1 MKLIFNH
8 KFLILILAQVLFNSA
23 LQAQVLNNASYQNN
37 DGCNNVKNEF
47 KDFEAKMELEKK
59 STLKD
64 KKVNLVIFDYNEPLE
79 DTLDVKVIFKK
90 KKNTSTTYHADKTVK
105 IIKDYTANIVNIT
118 HINSTVINHQDN
130 AISFSDELENTIK
143 TLKEGD
149 IIFIIVNDSHLKYS
163 IEVDENQLK
172 RIKAA
177 ISKNAV
183 VIESSGNDQTHLDTN
198 FFKPS
203 KAVVVGG
210 AISKETVSG
219 YEVSE
224 CSNYGERVDVYG
236 PSCTKPFTNKEP
248 FCQSS
253 SGSAVITAMA
263 VNLQYECMKSNH
275 KFLNSAE
282 MQDIFRNAP
291 SDLLVTEP
299 SNYSVPIQKKIPQYS
314 KLLLYAQQKYF
325 LIPRK

>member
-1 MKLIFNH
+1 MFISTLQRCVINH
-8 KFLILILAQVLFNSA
+8 VF
-23 LQAQVLNNASYQNN
+23 YQNN

-47 KDFEAKMELEKK
+47 RDFETKMELEKK
-59 STLKD
+59 SNLND
-64 KKVNLVIFDYNEPLE
+64 KKVNLVIFDYNEPLA
-79 DTLDVKVIFKK
+79 DTTGVKVIFKQ
-90 KKNTSTTYHADKTVK
+90 KKNSSTTYHADKTVK

-118 HINSTVINHQDN
+118 HINTTVTNYQDN
-130 AISFSDELENTIK
+130 AISFSDELDKTIK
-143 TLKEGD
+143 TLKKGD
-149 IIFIIVNDSHLKYS
+149 IIFIILNDPYIKYP
-163 IEVDENQLK
+163 IEGDKNQLK

-183 VIESSGNDQTHLDTN
+183 VIESSGNNQTHLDTN
-198 FFKPS
+198 FLKPS
-203 KAVVVGG
+203 KAIVVGG
-210 AISKETVSG
+210 AIPKEMSTE
-219 YEVSE
+219 YDISE
-224 CSNYGERVDVYG
+224 CSNYGQRVDVYG
-236 PSCTKPFTNKEP
+236 PSCTKPFADKEP

-275 KFLNSAE
+275 KFLDSAE

-299 SNYSVPIQKKIPQYS
+299 SNYSSPITKKIPQYS

-325 LIPRK
+325 QIPRR